1 MKRQVTHRRQQ
12 QSSAGWRRRD
22 AKRRRVPRLRTPP
35 APGDEI
41 ESTRKQGA
49 GCPLMRSV
57 RVRGWLPVPSETHRR
72 QRDLNAALYPE
83 IRGTATF
90 RPNHGI
96 RKAEDAER
104 DPGRTAPGGF
114 QPRQRFASSGILPTG
129 RGKSSNRKNRRRRLI
144 SPRVQRFHFQMHGEM
159 RMTSMRSELGADVN
173 ADSVERRLANNES
186 QHHLMRDCS
195 LSRHPARPVCILAP
209 RQRSL
214 VERRRFSYL
223 RQLA

>member
-1 MKRQVTHRRQQ
+1 M
-12 QSSAGWRRRD
+12 
-22 AKRRRVPRLRTPP
+22 PRLRTPP
-35 APGDEI
+35 APGDAI

-83 IRGTATF
+83 IRGTVHLSAQPWDSKG
-90 RPNHGI
+90 R
-96 RKAEDAER
+96 RRRER

-114 QPRQRFASSGILPTG
+114 QPRQRFASSGILPAG

-195 LSRHPARPVCILAP
+195 LSRHPARPVCILVP
-209 RQRSL
+209 RQSSL
-214 VERRRFSYL
+214 VKRRRFSYL